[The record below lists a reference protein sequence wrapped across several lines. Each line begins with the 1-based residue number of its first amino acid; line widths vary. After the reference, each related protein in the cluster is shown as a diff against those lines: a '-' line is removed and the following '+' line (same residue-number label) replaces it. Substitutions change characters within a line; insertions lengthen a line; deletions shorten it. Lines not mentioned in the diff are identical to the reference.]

1 MRSLYSSR
9 LYSSYSLHKAYLL
22 LLYTVYLVR
31 SGATVGAHRGSE
43 LTVWWGCGRGGLC
56 GSPGWG
62 LARGSSR
69 EEKCWR
75 LWRNTALGRWLEE
88 HTLSRT
94 RQLADWVWCER
105 SPLPYWRWGGGRW
118 VRDRRGAVLDLT
130 AIARGGGGSSGA
142 ASSVAWSSHPRWK
155 YRHYFGFGFKYF
167 S

>member
-1 MRSLYSSR
+1 MY
-9 LYSSYSLHKAYLL
+9 
-22 LLYTVYLVR
+22 VVR
-31 SGATVGAHRGSE
+31 SGATVGVRGSTWGSE

-75 LWRNTALGRWLEE
+75 LWRNTALGRWREE

-105 SPLPYWRWGGGRW
+105 SPLPNTSSC
-118 VRDRRGAVLDLT
+118 RRGGVGGWGTAAVPYWT
-130 AIARGGGGSSGA
+130 SPMVTVGGGGEA
-142 ASSVAWSSHPRWK
+142 PAERQVVAWSSHPRWK
-155 YRHYFGFGFKYF
+155 YCHYFGFGFKHLNTSHSSCYCYTVVE
-167 S
+167 